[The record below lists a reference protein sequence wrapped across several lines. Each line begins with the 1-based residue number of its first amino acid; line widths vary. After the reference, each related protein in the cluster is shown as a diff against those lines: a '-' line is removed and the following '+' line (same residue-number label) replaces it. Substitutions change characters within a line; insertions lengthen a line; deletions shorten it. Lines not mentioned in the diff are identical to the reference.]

1 MSSIVSD
8 APADTRPLAVV
19 TGASKGFGLEVAR
32 ALAAGGWDVVTLSR
46 SRSVELDQVP
56 FLTQVQGDV
65 ASADL
70 AGLVATV
77 GDRPVDLLVNN
88 AGVGGTGTN
97 LASLSADELEHCF
110 SVNVWGPARVSGA
123 LLPNL
128 RLGAHPLV
136 VNITS
141 RLASLNRQASGEYR
155 HLSSSYAYRITKAAQ
170 NMLTVCMAAELG
182 ASVRVWAVHPGRLR
196 TAMAVAD
203 ADGDPAEAAER
214 LVTLVQA
221 DTETQLA
228 YIARD
233 EGPLPW

>member
-1 MSSIVSD
+1 M
-8 APADTRPLAVV
+8 
-19 TGASKGFGLEVAR
+19 TGASRGFGLEVAR
-32 ALAAGGWDVVTLSR
+32 ALAAAGWDVVTLSR
-46 SRSVELDQVP
+46 SRSPALDRVP
-56 FLTQVQGDV
+56 FVTQVLGDV

-70 AGLVATV
+70 TGLVATV
-77 GDRPVDLLVNN
+77 ADRPIELLVNN

-97 LASLSADELEHCF
+97 LASLSSDELERCF
-110 SVNVWGPARVSGA
+110 SVNVWGPASVSGA

-136 VNITS
+136 VNVTS

-182 ASVRVWAVHPGRLR
+182 PSVRVWAVHPGRLR

-203 ADGDPAEAAER
+203 ADGDPAEAAQR
-214 LVTLVQA
+214 LVTLVQT

-228 YIARD
+228 YIALD
-233 EGPLPW
+233 EGLLPW